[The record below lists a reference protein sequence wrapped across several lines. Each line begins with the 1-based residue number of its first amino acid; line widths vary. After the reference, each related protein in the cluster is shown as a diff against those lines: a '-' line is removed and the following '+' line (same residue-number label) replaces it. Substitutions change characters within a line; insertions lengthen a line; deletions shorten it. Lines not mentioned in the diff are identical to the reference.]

1 MIKVVSRQRVTGVLV
16 LAACLGGGSAFAQG
30 PIATQSEAPSQA
42 PTTVTAAA
50 QEAITSNP
58 EVQAA
63 WNRFLAAEDEQSSAR
78 GSYFPQVDLG
88 GSIGHERHEI
98 DRTGQYTDYNIAGV
112 NLTIT
117 QLLFDGFATSSNVA
131 RLGRAKREAYF
142 RLVDAAERI
151 ALEAV
156 RAYEDVSRYQR
167 LVALAEDNVARHKDV
182 RDRILKRVE
191 AGVGRQ
197 VDSEQATGRLA
208 LAESNLV
215 VERSNLHDV
224 SVRYQ
229 RIVGSWPA
237 PNLQPAQ
244 LSEQPLPENIVNALE
259 VAYSNHPALAA
270 ATESIHAN
278 REQYRNRKGA
288 YYPRLDLRLRGEHGD
303 DIDRILGQS
312 TDGVAEVVLNY
323 NLFSGGRD
331 RYAVKQAEHQISEA
345 EERREQTCRE
355 VRQVLRIAYNDHD
368 QLGDRLA
375 FREAHRDTTAKSR
388 DAYLDQ
394 FQIGQRTLLDL
405 LDTENE
411 YFEAQRA
418 YVNDSFDHS
427 IASARTLA
435 GMGKLRPAIGISRK
449 DLPSLD
455 SLGGEETDHGR
466 PCPAIEPM
474 PPEPEPA
481 ACVDADGDGVCDT
494 DDLCPN
500 TEPGVP
506 VDGAGCA
513 FRQEVVLE
521 GVKFRFDKDT
531 LTEPSKAILDNAAR
545 ILNDN
550 PEVQV
555 EVAGH
560 TDNWGSYAYNIN
572 LSDRR
577 AASVVRYLVS
587 QGVTQDRL
595 TSKGYGFTQPKTSNE
610 TPEGRAINRRVE
622 FRIQSGGDRVKSA
635 AEKPAA
641 IAPTELDTKQEKNP
655 KGPAE
660 PVPSA
665 SVPAPAP
672 LTAPEVAPA
681 ADETSSEAPMETST
695 AEPLES

>member
-1 MIKVVSRQRVTGVLV
+1 MGQSRGIEMNKVVSIKRALGLV
-16 LAACLGGGSAFAQG
+16 LLAAFCGSGQALA
-30 PIATQSEAPSQA
+30 EA

-63 WNRFLAAEDEQSSAR
+63 WNRFLASEDEQSSAR

-88 GSIGHERHEI
+88 GSVGHERHEI

-117 QLLFDGFATSSNVA
+117 QLLFDGFATSANVA

-156 RAYEDVSRYQR
+156 RAYQDVSRYQQ
-167 LVALAEDNVARHKDV
+167 LVSLAQDNVVRHKDV
-182 RDRILKRVE
+182 LDRIQKRVD

-197 VDSEQATGRLA
+197 VDFEQATGRLA

-215 VERSNLHDV
+215 VERSNLYDV

-244 LSEQPLPENIVNALE
+244 LSESPLPPSIVNALE

-278 REQYRNRKGA
+278 REQYRNRKAA

-331 RYAVKQAEHQISEA
+331 RYAIKQAEHQISEA

-355 VRQVLRIAYNDHD
+355 VRQILRIAYNDHQ
-368 QLGDRLA
+368 QLGDRLV
-375 FREAHRDTTAKSR
+375 FRQSHRDTTAKSR

-418 YVNDSFDHS
+418 YVNDSYDHS

-455 SLGGEETDHGR
+455 ALGGVETDHGR
-466 PCPAIEPM
+466 PCPAIEDVVEY
-474 PPEPEPA
+474 EPEPA

-550 PEVQV
+550 PEVVV

-560 TDNWGSYAYNIN
+560 TDNWGSYTYNIG

-587 QGVTQDRL
+587 QGVSAERL
-595 TSKGYGFTQPKTSNE
+595 SSKGYGFTQPKTSNA

-635 AEKPAA
+635 AVKPAA
-641 IAPTELDTKQEKNP
+641 IAPSEVDTQQEKNP
-655 KGPAE
+655 VGPAE
-660 PVPSA
+660 PVPVA
-665 SVPAPAP
+665 PEPAP
-672 LTAPEVAPA
+672 EEGEAPA
-681 ADETSSEAPMETST
+681 N
-695 AEPLES
+695 